1 MEGCM
6 AENRLFGRAQPL
18 KERAA
23 KNHIVVDAG
32 FMTGNDQRQKLTRRE
47 YMALLDEFQSR
58 QILARDLNRR
68 HMLELGQMQSISAL
82 ATALVAERCHEVQ
95 RAWRYKPH
103 AREGAA
109 YLYSEPLLV
118 DLLRQDTTRLLI
130 CRSRRLQMF
139 GIVNRLAIQPHPYS
153 LQLSAYPLIDH
164 KGTFHVQLGSVHKAM
179 AASPD
184 CTVREYEI
192 KVDEHW
198 GDFLSSLKL
207 VEYMQKLHT
216 DEELEMT
223 EPLYLGTVLPWIK
236 ALISQDRQD
245 QEVHYRYVLNSLFLN
260 NRLYTDS
267 QIRRVQE
274 MLYGAVRAIQA
285 SNLYKPAKT
294 LLQMSLVLA
303 SEISD
308 AQADMLHRLQSEHIL
323 QIEAPSSMS
332 IREHI
337 ACMCQG
343 TYVQIKD
350 KESVYTIYRIVDAE
364 RTYVVHHLTPTAVHE
379 GREEKLDAILARLD
393 VTGALKLRGH
403 QGLCATLPRLAA
415 QSWETVVPNG
425 KQAFARAT
433 VLWPT
438 VSTVESEVSNALL
451 KYVGGSKMKNCVTDL
466 LMQCM
471 QSAVRWPNF
480 EVDPPRTLGKD
491 GQSIQIGSLQIVVD
505 SVNDCTHAC
514 KELLRSARF
523 DVAEDIPSFLSDRV
537 EDALNNALDA
547 TRKEDYIEKLKGTLA
562 EWLHYMILVDYVRG
576 GLIGIVLGM
585 ERDSVAEAVQQFY
598 DHQVDERTQH
608 IEWMVKLLQ
617 SGGCNLIQ
625 L

>member
-1 MEGCM
+1 M

-23 KNHIVVDAG
+23 KNHIEVDAG

-58 QILARDLNRR
+58 QIFARDLNRR

-164 KGTFHVQLGSVHKAM
+164 KGTLHVQLGSVHKAM

-198 GDFLSSLKL
+198 EDFLSSLKL

-223 EPLYLGTVLPWIK
+223 DPLYLGTVLPWIK

-274 MLYGAVRAIQA
+274 MLYGAVRDCDH
-285 SNLYKPAKT
+285 KPAKT

-425 KQAFARAT
+425 KQTFARAT

-480 EVDPPRTLGKD
+480 EVDPPGTPGGD
-491 GQSIQIGSLQIVVD
+491 GQSIKEESLQIVVA

-523 DVAEDIPSFLSDRV
+523 DVAEDISRPHLLSLSDRV
-537 EDALNNALDA
+537 EDALDGAL
-547 TRKEDYIEKLKGTLA
+547 KGKQKSEYIEKLKNTLA

-585 ERDSVAEAVQQFY
+585 ERDRVAEAVPQFY
-598 DHQVDERTQH
+598 EQQVHERTQH
-608 IEWMVKLLQ
+608 IQRIVKLLQ

>member
-1 MEGCM
+1 MD
-6 AENRLFGRAQPL
+6 ENRLFGRAQPL

-58 QILARDLNRR
+58 QIFARDLNRR
-68 HMLELGQMQSISAL
+68 HMLEFGQMQSISAL
-82 ATALVAERCHEVQ
+82 ATALVAGRCHEVQ

-118 DLLRQDTTRLLI
+118 DLLRQDTTTTRLLI

-164 KGTFHVQLGSVHKAM
+164 KGTFHVQLGSAHKKI

-198 GDFLSSLKL
+198 KDFLSSLKL
-207 VEYMQKLHT
+207 VEYMQMIHT
-216 DEELEMT
+216 DEDLEMT
-223 EPLYLGTVLPWIK
+223 EPVYLSTVLPWIK
-236 ALISQDRQD
+236 ALISKDRQD
-245 QEVHYRYVLNSLFLN
+245 QEVYYRYVLNALFLN
-260 NRLYTDS
+260 HRLYTDS

-274 MLYGAVRAIQA
+274 MLYGAVRDCDH
-285 SNLYKPAKT
+285 KPEKT

-350 KESVYTIYRIVDAE
+350 KESVYTIYRVVDAE
-364 RTYVVHHLTPTAVHE
+364 HTYVVHHLTPTAVHE

-425 KQAFARAT
+425 KQAFAKAT

-438 VSTVESEVSNALL
+438 VSTVEEEVNDALL
-451 KYVGGSKMKNCVTDL
+451 KYVGGSKMKDSCVADL

-480 EVDPPRTLGKD
+480 EVDPPRTPGTA
-491 GQSIQIGSLQIVVD
+491 GGSIKEESLQIVVD

-514 KELLRSARF
+514 KELLRSARLN
-523 DVAEDIPSFLSDRV
+523 VAEDIPSSLSDAV
-537 EDALNNALDA
+537 ENALDNALDA
-547 TRKEDYIEKLKGTLA
+547 TRKGDYIEKLKGTLA

-585 ERDSVAEAVQQFY
+585 ERDSVAEAVQRFY
-598 DHQVDERTQH
+598 EHQVDERTQH
-608 IEWMVKLLQ
+608 IRRMVLLWQ
-617 SGGCNLIQ
+617 AGVCNLIQ